1 MGAIRLVIVLVVAAA
16 AAIVLALVVRHMTAS
31 RPAVAMAA
39 TLPARPSVHVLVAK
53 HDMKVGDRLAPED
66 VAWQSWPAD
75 AVNPA
80 FVTGGPV
87 DPKANI
93 ASKAEAALQ
102 AATMGDPAV
111 QALSGSLVREAV
123 LTNEPISRRKLV
135 KGGEGGFMAVKLP
148 QGMMALSLPVTV
160 ETGAGG
166 FVLPGDHVDVVL
178 NVKMSGNSD
187 MHGGP
192 AQPVQSRTVMRN
204 LTVLAIDQTTEP
216 KAGASSLVGAT
227 ATLEVPAE
235 DVDELAKSK
244 DEGTLLLALRS
255 YADMGGPAGRA
266 APPPVPT
273 HPVRMRATPVREVSV
288 RIYRGEKLTE
298 VLAP

>member
-1 MGAIRLVIVLVVAAA
+1 MGAIRLVTILLVAAV

-31 RPAVAMAA
+31 RSATAMAA
-39 TLPARPSVHVLVAK
+39 APPARPAVRVLVAK
-53 HDMKVGDRLAPED
+53 HDMKVGDRLAAED
-66 VAWQSWPAD
+66 VAWQTWPAD

-93 ASKAEAALQ
+93 ADKAEAALQ
-102 AATMGDPAV
+102 AATGGDPAV
-111 QALSGSLVREAV
+111 QALGGSLVREAV
-123 LTNEPISRRKLV
+123 LTNEPISKRKLV

-148 QGMMALSLPVTV
+148 QGMRALSLPVTV

-178 NVKMSGNSD
+178 NVKMTGGGGQ
-187 MHGGP
+187 GGP

-216 KAGASSLVGAT
+216 KAGASSLVGAV

-235 DVDELAKSK
+235 DVDELAKAK

-266 APPPVPT
+266 AP
-273 HPVRMRATPVREVSV
+273 A
-288 RIYRGEKLTE
+288 
-298 VLAP
+298 

>member
-1 MGAIRLVIVLVVAAA
+1 MGAIRLFIVLAVAAT

-31 RPAVAMAA
+31 RPSTAMAA
-39 TLPARPSVHVLVAK
+39 VPPVKPAVRVLVAK

-66 VAWQSWPAD
+66 VAWQSWPAG

-87 DPKANI
+87 NPSANI
-93 ASKAEAALQ
+93 ADKAEAALQ
-102 AATMGDPAV
+102 AATQGDPAV
-111 QALSGSLVREAV
+111 QALTGSLVREAI
-123 LTNEPISRRKLV
+123 LTNEPIGKRKLV
-135 KGGEGGFMAVKLP
+135 RGGEGGFMAVKLP
-148 QGMMALSLPVTV
+148 QGMRAMSLPVTV

-166 FVLPGDHVDVVL
+166 FVLPGDHVDVIL
-178 NVKMSGNSD
+178 NVKMQGSAD
-187 MHGGP
+187 MRAGP

-235 DVDELAKSK
+235 DTDELAKAK

-255 YADMGGPAGRA
+255 YADMGGPSGRA
-266 APPPVPT
+266 APA
-273 HPVRMRATPVREVSV
+273 PVRASRVRVAQSRDVTV
-288 RIYRGEKLTE
+288 RIYRGQKLTE

>member
-1 MGAIRLVIVLVVAAA
+1 MGAIRLFIVLAVAAT

-31 RPAVAMAA
+31 RPSTAMAA
-39 TLPARPSVHVLVAK
+39 VPPAKPAVRVLVAK

-87 DPKANI
+87 NPSANI
-93 ASKAEAALQ
+93 ADKAEAALQ
-102 AATMGDPAV
+102 AATQGDPAV
-111 QALSGSLVREAV
+111 QVLTGSLVREAIV
-123 LTNEPISRRKLV
+123 TNEPIGRRKLV

-148 QGMMALSLPVTV
+148 QGMRAMSLPVTV

-166 FVLPGDHVDVVL
+166 FVLPGDHVDVIL
-178 NVKMSGNSD
+178 NVKMQGSAD
-187 MHGGP
+187 LRGGP

-227 ATLEVPAE
+227 ATLAVPAE
-235 DVDELAKSK
+235 DTDELAKAK

-255 YADMGGPAGRA
+255 YADMGGPSGRA
-266 APPPVPT
+266 APAPAPARASR
-273 HPVRMRATPVREVSV
+273 VRVAQSRDVTV
-288 RIYRGEKLTE
+288 RIYRGQKLTE

>member
-16 AAIVLALVVRHMTAS
+16 AAVVLALVVRHMTMS
-31 RPAVAMAA
+31 RPAAAMAA
-39 TLPARPSVHVLVAK
+39 TPPARAAVRVLVAK
-53 HDMKVGDRLAPED
+53 RDLKVGDRLAVED
-66 VAWQSWPAD
+66 VAWQTWPAD

-87 DPKANI
+87 DPKANL
-93 ASKAEAALQ
+93 AVKAEAALQ

-111 QALSGSLVREAV
+111 QALAGSLVREAV
-123 LTNEPISRRKLV
+123 LANEPIGRRKLV

-148 QGMMALSLPVTV
+148 QGMRALALPVTV

-178 NVKMSGNSD
+178 NVKMTGNAD
-187 MHGGP
+187 MHMGP

-216 KAGASSLVGAT
+216 KAGASSLVGAV

-235 DVDELAKSK
+235 DVDELARAK
-244 DEGTLLLALRS
+244 DEGALMLALRS
-255 YADMGGPAGRA
+255 YADMAGPSGRA
-266 APPPVPT
+266 APAPAQP
-273 HPVRMRATPVREVSV
+273 HAARLRAPMQQASV
-288 RIYRGEKLTE
+288 RIYRGDKVTE

>member
-1 MGAIRLVIVLVVAAA
+1 MGAIRLVIVLVVSAS

-31 RPAVAMAA
+31 RPSAAMAA
-39 TLPARPSVHVLVAK
+39 TPPARASVRVLVAK

-66 VAWQSWPAD
+66 VAWQTWPAD

-80 FVTGGPV
+80 FVSGGPV

-123 LTNEPISRRKLV
+123 LTNEPINKRKLV

-166 FVLPGDHVDVVL
+166 FVLPGDHVDVIL
-178 NVKMSGNSD
+178 NVKMSGGGD
-187 MHGGP
+187 LHGGP
-192 AQPVQSRTVMRN
+192 VQPVQARTVMRN
-204 LTVLAIDQTTEP
+204 LTVLAIDQATEP

-266 APPPVPT
+266 APPPTPA
-273 HPVRMRATPVREVSV
+273 HGARIRATPVRQVSV
-288 RIYRGEKLTE
+288 RIYRGDKLTE

>member
-1 MGAIRLVIVLVVAAA
+1 
-16 AAIVLALVVRHMTAS
+16 
-31 RPAVAMAA
+31 
-39 TLPARPSVHVLVAK
+39 
-53 HDMKVGDRLAPED
+53 
-66 VAWQSWPAD
+66 
-75 AVNPA
+75 
-80 FVTGGPV
+80 
-87 DPKANI
+87 
-93 ASKAEAALQ
+93 
-102 AATMGDPAV
+102 
-111 QALSGSLVREAV
+111 VREAV
-123 LTNEPISRRKLV
+123 LTNEPISKRKLV

-178 NVKMSGNSD
+178 NVKMSGSSD
-187 MHGGP
+187 MHGP

-204 LTVLAIDQTTEP
+204 LTVLAIDQATEP

-227 ATLEVPAE
+227 ATLEVPAV

-266 APPPVPT
+266 APPPT
-273 HPVRMRATPVREVSV
+273 PVHAARMRATPVREVSV
-288 RIYRGEKLTE
+288 RIYRGDKLTE

>member
-1 MGAIRLVIVLVVAAA
+1 
-16 AAIVLALVVRHMTAS
+16 
-31 RPAVAMAA
+31 
-39 TLPARPSVHVLVAK
+39 
-53 HDMKVGDRLAPED
+53 
-66 VAWQSWPAD
+66 
-75 AVNPA
+75 
-80 FVTGGPV
+80 
-87 DPKANI
+87 
-93 ASKAEAALQ
+93 
-102 AATMGDPAV
+102 
-111 QALSGSLVREAV
+111 
-123 LTNEPISRRKLV
+123 
-135 KGGEGGFMAVKLP
+135 MAVKLP

-187 MHGGP
+187 MHGP

-227 ATLEVPAE
+227 ATLEVPAA

-255 YADMGGPAGRA
+255 YADMGGPSGRA
-266 APPPVPT
+266 APV
-273 HPVRMRATPVREVSV
+273 HAARMRATPVRGISV
-288 RIYRGEKLTE
+288 RIYRGDKLTE

>member
-1 MGAIRLVIVLVVAAA
+1 MGAIRLVIVLVVAAMA
-16 AAIVLALVVRHMTAS
+16 AVMLALVVRHMTAS
-31 RPAVAMAA
+31 RPAAAMAA
-39 TLPARPSVHVLVAK
+39 TPAARPAVRVLVAK
-53 HDMKVGDRLAPED
+53 HDMKVGDRLAPEG
-66 VAWQSWPAD
+66 VAWQTWPAD

-80 FVTGGPV
+80 FVTGGAV

-93 ASKAEAALQ
+93 AVKAEAAVQ
-102 AATMGDPAV
+102 AATLGDPAV
-111 QALSGSLVREAV
+111 QALDGSLVREAM
-123 LTNEPISRRKLV
+123 LANEPISKRKLV

-148 QGMMALSLPVTV
+148 QGMRALSLPVTV

-178 NVKMSGNSD
+178 NVKMSGNGD
-187 MHGGP
+187 MRGGP
-192 AQPVQSRTVMRN
+192 AQPVQSHTVMRN

-216 KAGASSLVGAT
+216 KAGASSLVGAA

-244 DEGTLLLALRS
+244 DEGTLMLALRS
-255 YADMGGPAGRA
+255 YADMTGPSGRA
-266 APPPVPT
+266 APA
-273 HPVRMRATPVREVSV
+273 PVRAAPRVRGPVREASV
-288 RIYRGEKLTE
+288 RIYRGDKLTE